1 MGRKIVLCA
10 VLLALS
16 FCGTAL
22 AFDGFDV
29 YTDRWA
35 PNNHFVPSGWMGDYG
50 DIKFNDGWTEN
61 AYSGKHCVKVTYTAK
76 ASQGA
81 GWMGI
86 FWQNPANNWGSRDG
100 GFDLTGAKTLSFWA
114 RGEKGGEVI
123 TEFKVGGI
131 SGEYGD
137 SDSMGMGPVVLAAE
151 WKQYVIDLE
160 GVDVSY
166 ISGGFC
172 FSASKMDNPDGF
184 TIFLDDIK
192 FE

>member
-10 VLLALS
+10 LLLALS
-16 FCGTAL
+16 FSGMAF
-22 AFDGFDV
+22 AFDKFDV

-35 PNNHFVPSGWMGDYG
+35 SNNHFVPSGWMGDYG
-50 DIKFNDGWTEN
+50 DIKLNDGWSDNPYDGKTCIKVD
-61 AYSGKHCVKVTYTAK
+61 YSAS

-81 GWMGI
+81 GWMGV

-114 RGEKGGEVI
+114 RGDKGGEVI

-137 SDSMGMGPVVLAAE
+137 SDSMGMGPVVLTSE
-151 WKQYVIDLE
+151 WKEYSIDL
-160 GVDVSY
+160 VDVDISY

-172 FSASKMDNPDGF
+172 LSASKMDNPEGF
-184 TIFLDDIK
+184 SIYLDNIR